1 MTHAKVM
8 TELERLREDLRAGT
22 LTPRDAAERALARAN
37 SNAGHNVYL
46 SLDREW
52 APREAEELPRRFGM
66 ASERPLLYGL
76 PVSLKD
82 CFDLAGFKTTDG
94 TRFYAQ
100 RNAPAANDSAVASRL
115 RAQGAV
121 IVGKTHVHPLT
132 FGITGENPDYGD
144 CAQPKRPDC
153 LTGGSTSGG
162 AASVQEGSAVAAI
175 GTDTGGSIRVPSAL
189 CGLAGYRAS
198 IELAHERKLWGGG
211 IHLAPSFDT
220 LGWVYRDLRD
230 GPVLADAL
238 FGIPRNEASDSVPR
252 RQLRIGVVSENFLDD
267 CEPQVLDVFRVWQ
280 ERLRAADAELT
291 EIDVSWW
298 NDAMRIFAPIQA
310 HEAAVIHAP
319 TTGGD
324 FSVFEPS
331 IAERLAW
338 GASIA
343 PAKIVVAR
351 HRQDVF
357 RTQVDAIL
365 QEYDY
370 LILPCAPSTCLK
382 VGADHSQTRN
392 VILRYTVPMSLAGT
406 PVVTLPSDIG
416 AGVQVVAARGAD
428 ARLLSYSAQLG
439 AALADRAT

>member
-1 MTHAKVM
+1 M
-8 TELERLREDLRAGT
+8 TEIENLRRELREGIRA
-22 LTPRDAAERALARAN
+22 PRDAAERALAHAN
-37 SNAGHNVYL
+37 SNAGRNVYL
-46 SLDREW
+46 SLDQEW
-52 APREAEELPRRFGM
+52 ALREAEELPRRFGA

-82 CFDLAGFKTTDG
+82 CFDLGGFKTTDG

-115 RAQGAV
+115 RAEGAV

-144 CAQPKRPDC
+144 CAQPKRPEC

-211 IHLAPSFDT
+211 IRLAPSFDT
-220 LGWVYRDLRD
+220 LGWIYSDLCD
-230 GPVLADAL
+230 GPLLAEAL
-238 FGIPRNEASDSVPR
+238 FGIPRKEASDNALR
-252 RQLRIGVVSENFLDD
+252 RQLCIGVVGEKFLDD
-267 CEPQVLDVFRVWQ
+267 CEAQVLDVFRTWQ
-280 ERLRAADAELT
+280 QRLRAAGAELT
-291 EIDVSWW
+291 DIDVDWW

-310 HEAAVIHAP
+310 HEAAAIHAP
-319 TTGGD
+319 ATGGD

-351 HRQDVF
+351 HRHDVF
-357 RTQVDAIL
+357 RAQVDAIL
-365 QEYDY
+365 DEHDY

-382 VGADHSQTRN
+382 VGADHSQTRS

-416 AGVQVVAARGAD
+416 AGVQLVAARGAD
-428 ARLLSYSAQLG
+428 ARLLAFSAQLG
-439 AALADRAT
+439 VASAGRTS